1 MKDTTMTNKTMSTTT
16 INILKALGNKHRLAI
31 VQLLLT
37 GEKNVSEINVTIK
50 VSQPALSQHLSK
62 LKRASILS
70 ARRNQRQIYYSIKDV
85 RVLRL
90 IGMFD
95 EQGKAAA

>member
-1 MKDTTMTNKTMSTTT
+1 MSPLQTTT
-16 INILKALGNKHRLAI
+16 TVNTLKALGNKHRLAI
-31 VQLLLT
+31 VQLLIT
-37 GEKNVSEINVTIK
+37 GEKNVSELNLSVK

-62 LKRASILS
+62 LKRAGILS

-95 EQGKAAA
+95 EQEKVAA